1 MSPNKYR
8 TVQIME
14 QLNIQPIIDGIKAAV
29 KAHEIEGRPG
39 EYRRWL
45 FQNEKGERGM
55 DKNEYGCADAMN
67 LLYTINDFYC
77 DDETRKAR
85 IEAIQSMQNPETGLF
100 HEKTHHPYHTVAHCT
115 AALQLFD
122 AKPLYPIKEF
132 HKYLN
137 SREELFKFLEEGTR
151 WVTNP
156 WRDSHLGA
164 GVYAALVNS
173 DEITPEFSENYFEWF
188 RDNCD
193 PETGFWT
200 KGVPCNAPVI
210 NAMQEDGKAAFFQY
224 MAAGFHYLFNHEYA
238 KQPLPYPESMIDSCI
253 KLYTEENALPASFGL
268 SAGFIE
274 IDWVFCLTR
283 AMRQTNYRYDE
294 GRACLEDFAVKYV
307 ANMTKDDYFEYNQFN
322 DGFQDLH
329 CLFGMAC
336 CLAEL
341 QQTFPGKIVSDKPLK
356 LVLDRRPFI

>member
-1 MSPNKYR
+1 MK
-8 TVQIME
+8 E
-14 QLNIQPIIDGIKAAV
+14 LNIQPIIEGIKESV
-29 KAHEIEGRPG
+29 KLHEIEGRPG

-85 IEAIQSMQNPETGLF
+85 IAALQSMQDPETGLYS
-100 HEKTHHPYHTVAHCT
+100 EKTHHPYHTVAHCT
-115 AALQLFD
+115 AALELFD

-132 HKYLN
+132 HKYLD
-137 SREELFKFLEEGTR
+137 RDELFRFLNEDTR
-151 WVTNP
+151 WATNP

-173 DEITPEFSENYFEWF
+173 DEITPEFSRNYFEWF
-188 RDNCD
+188 RENCD
-193 PETGFWT
+193 PVTGFWT
-200 KGVPCNAPVI
+200 KGVADKAPCVGST
-210 NAMQEDGKAAFFQY
+210 MQVDGQAVLFQY

-238 KQPLPYPESMIDSCI
+238 KQPLPYPEKVIDSCI
-253 KLYTEENALPASFGL
+253 KLYKENGLPSTFGMYC
-268 SAGFIE
+268 GFLE
-274 IDWVFCLTR
+274 IDWVYCLTR
-283 AMRQTNYRYDE
+283 ALRQTKYRYE
-294 GRACLEDFAVKYV
+294 EAIECLEDFAEKFVGY
-307 ANMTKDDYFEYNQFN
+307 MTKDNYTEYNRFN
-322 DGFQDLH
+322 DFFQDLH
-329 CLFGMAC
+329 CLFGSAC

-341 QQTFPGKIVSDKPLK
+341 QQTFPGKLISDKPLK

>member
-1 MSPNKYR
+1 
-8 TVQIME
+8 ME
-14 QLNIQPIIDGIKAAV
+14 RFMQQLNIQPIIEGIRAAV
-29 KAHEIEGRPG
+29 KAHELEGRPG

-55 DKNEYGCADAMN
+55 GKNEYGCADAMN

-77 DDETRKAR
+77 DEETRKAR
-85 IEAIQSMQNPETGLF
+85 IEALQSMQDPETGLF

-122 AKPLYPIKEF
+122 AKPLYPITEF

-137 SREELFKFLEEGTR
+137 SREELFKFLDEGTR
-151 WVTNP
+151 WATNP

-173 DEITPEFSENYFEWF
+173 DEITPEFSENYFDWF
-188 RDNCD
+188 RENCD
-193 PETGFWT
+193 PVTGFWRS
-200 KGVPCNAPVI
+200 GVADKAPCYGAS
-210 NAMQEDGKAAFFQY
+210 MQVEGQAVLFQY

-238 KQPLPYPESMIDSCI
+238 KQPLPYPEKVIDACI
-253 KLYTEENALPASFGL
+253 DLYTKNGLPETFGTGC
-268 SAGFIE
+268 GFLE
-274 IDWVFCLTR
+274 VDWVYCTTR
-283 AMRQTNYRYDE
+283 AMRQTTHRHDE
-294 GRACLEDFAVKYV
+294 AIACLEDFAVKYV
-307 ANMTKDDYFEYNQFN
+307 TNMTKDDYFEQNRFN
-322 DGFQDLH
+322 DAFQDLH
-329 CLFGMAC
+329 CLFGVSC

-341 QQTFPGKIVSDKPLK
+341 QQTFPGKLKSDKPLK

>member
-1 MSPNKYR
+1 MK
-8 TVQIME
+8 E
-14 QLNIQPIIDGIKAAV
+14 LNIQPIIEGIREAV
-29 KAHEIEGRPG
+29 KAHELEGRPG

-85 IEAIQSMQNPETGLF
+85 IEALQSMQDPETGLF

-122 AKPLYPIKEF
+122 VKPLYPVKEF
-132 HKYLN
+132 HKFLE
-137 SREELFKFLEEGTR
+137 SREELFRFLNEDTR
-151 WVTNP
+151 WETNP

-188 RDNCD
+188 RENCD
-193 PETGFWT
+193 PETGFWK
-200 KGVPCNAPVI
+200 KGIPCNAPMNGNV
-210 NAMQEDGKAAFFQY
+210 MQIEGKAVFFQY

-238 KQPLPYPESMIDSCI
+238 KQPLPYPEKVIDSCI
-253 KLYTEENALPASFGL
+253 KLYKDRILPPDFGMY
-268 SAGFIE
+268 AGFIE
-274 IDWVFCLTR
+274 VDWVYCMTR
-283 AMRQTNYRYDE
+283 AMRQTTHRHDE
-294 GRACLEDFAVKYV
+294 AIECLEDFAVKYV
-307 ANMTKDDYFEYNQFN
+307 ENMTKDDYVAETRFN
-322 DGFQDLH
+322 DNFQDLH
-329 CLFGMAC
+329 CLFGMSC

-341 QQTFPGKIVSDKPLK
+341 QQTFPGKLKSDKPLK